1 MIGPHQTIRDLDDD
15 DDGPRLLPR
24 RARWVPVLTVM
35 IGSLA
40 TTLPFVAD
48 WPMLPPFGLLLLL
61 AWRLLRPEMWPA
73 WIALP
78 LGLFDDLFS
87 GQPLGS
93 AMALWTMVF
102 VAFDMMDNRAV
113 WRDYW
118 MDWLAAAAAILFCL
132 VGGVA
137 FVAFTTGGGHL
148 LAIVPQAVITILLF
162 PAVMRLCAALDRWR
176 LAR

>member
-1 MIGPHQTIRDLDDD
+1 MIGPRETIVGADEDLSS
-15 DDGPRLLPR
+15 LLPR
-24 RARWVPVLTVM
+24 RARWVPVLTVLA
-35 IGSLA
+35 GSLTA
-40 TTLPFVAD
+40 ALPIVAD
-48 WPMLPPFGLLLLL
+48 WPMLPPFGLLMLL

-78 LGLFDDLFS
+78 LGLFDDLLS

-93 AMALWTMVF
+93 AMALWTIVF

-132 VGGVA
+132 VGGVGLL
-137 FVAFTTGGGHL
+137 AFTTGGGHL
-148 LAIVPQAVITILLF
+148 LAIVPQALTTILLF
-162 PAVMRLCAALDRWR
+162 PAAMRLCAALDRWR